1 MVMSAGTTHHGF
13 GFMWFVDLLLTVLV
27 VIGGIQDFR
36 SGEVSNWITIPLL
49 LAGIAACL
57 LRMNDAQGILSA
69 ILIVIVTVFFALQTM
84 GGADWKVLV
93 GTLRHLAACGTGS
106 SVGRRGLGPDRDA
119 KDALTA
125 CAFSGRHRVRFRHRL
140 DFFRRSIYN
149 AANQ

>member
-1 MVMSAGTTHHGF
+1 
-13 GFMWFVDLLLTVLV
+13 MWFVDLILTVLV

-49 LAGIAACL
+49 LAGIVACL

-93 GTLRHLAACGTGS
+93 GLFGIWPLAGLAAVLAAGGW
-106 SVGRRGLGPDRDA
+106 GLIEMLRTRSRHVRFPGVTVYA
-119 KDALTA
+119 FATALT
-125 CAFSGRHRVRFRHRL
+125 
-140 DFFRRSIYN
+140 FFAGVFTMLPIN
-149 AANQ
+149 KV